1 MRTAGST
8 RCFLFGSRNA
18 IGTATPSSGCSYSAG
33 GRVLRVPLCPLS
45 SSGGGWLEVG
55 LAVSEHGVE
64 DVAAAPGEGDQGFV
78 VALVVGDL
86 VVVVGPGDGVAQ
98 GRECGQEEGSFEDL
112 VPAAGWG

>member
-1 MRTAGST
+1 MRKGRGVCDAGT
-8 RCFLFGSRNA
+8 LPRGP
-18 IGTATPSSGCSYSAG
+18 GTPARRGECRRPGPY
-33 GRVLRVPLCPLS
+33 PLS

-78 VALVVGDL
+78 VALVLGDL